1 MALDHLFTPLKV
13 GPVEICNR
21 IFSTGH
27 QTVLVDDGVP
37 NEALTAYQEA
47 RARGGAGLVI
57 VEVAAIHESAF
68 FSSHTIKGYI
78 DDCIPG
84 YRRLAQAVQ
93 GHGCAVFGQ
102 LFHPGREVFGGRPDG
117 TRAVAW
123 APSEVP
129 AERYGLMARPLPLAM
144 VEELVEAYGDTAARL
159 AEAGLDGVEV
169 VASHGYLPAQF
180 LNPRVNSRDDR
191 YGGSDENR
199 LRFLRDVA
207 SSIRAR
213 VGAGLA
219 IGLRISG
226 NEMEHDGLAPDET
239 LAAITALAGDGVYD
253 YYNVIAG
260 GSATTAG
267 ALHIVPPMRIETGY
281 VAPFAATVKA
291 AIDKPAIQRPV
302 FVAGRINQPQ
312 IAEQIVAS
320 LQADMCGMTRAMIAD
335 PEMANKARAGR
346 LDEIRACVACNQA
359 CIGHMQIDAP
369 ISCIQFPETGRE
381 LTYGARIPAKTAKSV
396 MVVGG
401 GPGGMKAAAVAA
413 ERGHQVTLFEKSA
426 GLGGQVL
433 LAQLLP
439 GRAEFGGV
447 VTNLAR
453 EVAEAGARVETGVT
467 VDAAMIREAAPDA
480 VILATGATPRSPAIE
495 GADEAHVVGAWQV
508 LLNQANVGTSVVIAD
523 WLGDWIGLGLAER
536 LATDGHRVRYV
547 TNRRMAGESVQS
559 YIRDQWVAEL
569 VKLRV
574 EIVTDARLFGV
585 DSDTAYF
592 MQNLSGEA
600 IEMADTDTVV
610 LSLGHQRE
618 AGLEEALTDWG
629 GELHVIGDCRAPRTV
644 EEAVVEGLQVATA
657 L

>member
-13 GPVEICNR
+13 GPVEIRNR

-27 QTVLVDDGVP
+27 QTVLVDAGVP
-37 NEALTAYQEA
+37 NQALTAYHEA

-57 VEVAAIHESAF
+57 VEVAAIHETAF

-84 YRRLAQAVQ
+84 YRRLAQAVH
-93 GHGCAVFGQ
+93 GHGCTVFGQ

-117 TRAVAW
+117 TRAIAW

-144 VEELVEAYGDTAARL
+144 VEDLVEAYGDTAARL

-180 LNPRVNSRDDR
+180 LNPRVNSRTDR
-191 YGGSDENR
+191 YGGSDDNR
-199 LRFLRDVA
+199 LRFLRDIAANV
-207 SSIRAR
+207 RAK
-213 VGAGLA
+213 VGDGMAV
-219 IGLRISG
+219 GLRISG
-226 NEMEHDGLAPDET
+226 NEMEHDGLEPDES

-260 GSATTAG
+260 ASSTTAG
-267 ALHIVPPMRIETGY
+267 ALHIVPPMRIATGY

-291 AIDKPAIQRPV
+291 AIDKPV

-312 IAEQIVAS
+312 IAEQIIAS
-320 LQADMCGMTRAMIAD
+320 GQADMCGMTRAMISD
-335 PEMANKARAGR
+335 PEMAGKAKAGR
-346 LDEIRACVACNQA
+346 TDDIRACVACNQA

-369 ISCIQFPETGRE
+369 ISCIQHPETGRE
-381 LTYGARIPAKTAKSV
+381 LAYGTRSPAKTRKSV

-413 ERGHQVTLFEKSA
+413 ERGHEVTLYEKSA
-426 GLGGQVL
+426 RLGGQVL

-439 GRAEFGGV
+439 GREEFGGV
-447 VTNLAR
+447 VTNLSR
-453 EVAEAGARVETGVT
+453 EVAHAGARVETGVT
-467 VDAAMIREAAPDA
+467 VSAGMIRDAAPDA

-508 LLNQANVGTSVVIAD
+508 LQNQANVGTSVVIAD

-585 DSDTAYF
+585 DSNTAYF

-618 AGLEEALTDWG
+618 ASLEAALADWDG
-629 GELHVIGDCRAPRTV
+629 DVHVIGDCLAPRTV
-644 EEAVVEGLQVATA
+644 EEAVVEGLEAATA
-657 L
+657 I